1 MDIFL
6 KNSKYRKFSLASI
19 LSSAGDILFYL
30 ALVTY
35 ASKLKNYS
43 LALSLIAI
51 SESVPK
57 LFASVGGYLA
67 DQTRN
72 KFQKIV
78 WLAGFRG
85 VLYLLVGVLFSLNIA
100 GWNLVMMVIIINFF
114 SDTAGI
120 YSTGLMT
127 PIIVN
132 LVKEDQVAEAEGFT
146 AGVSQII
153 TMIAQFVGS
162 GMLLF
167 MSYSMLAIVNS
178 ATFIIA
184 GIIYWSVERGQISST
199 IQNEI
204 EKRSFFSVVTKSFGQ
219 VKTASG
225 LLSTVLVLALLNG
238 VLSTIEPLI
247 AIVVAGNRQKMIIG
261 TYSFTIALVGGA
273 AAVGISLG
281 SIWGVKIFKK
291 VSLYKIILLATIAAI
306 VVTGALII
314 KQIFWGLAAYSLLG
328 FFAGIASP
336 KLTQWMVSTVE
347 RQILASTVGLLNTI
361 LLLVSPIMTTVFT
374 TISAVS
380 RVNYSLGLLLTV
392 NGMVLII
399 TLVLMKKEVNK

>member
-78 WLAGFRG
+78 WLAAFRG
-85 VLYLLVGVLFSLNIA
+85 VLYLLVGVLFSLNIT

-153 TMIAQFVGS
+153 TMVAQFVGS

-306 VVTGALII
+306 VVTSALII

-336 KLTQWMVSTVE
+336 KLTQWMVSSVE

-361 LLLVSPIMTTVFT
+361 LLLISPMMTTVFT

-380 RVNYSLGLLLTV
+380 RVNYSLGLLLIV

>member
-78 WLAGFRG
+78 WLAAFRG

-153 TMIAQFVGS
+153 TMVAQFVGS

>member
-78 WLAGFRG
+78 WLAAFRG

-153 TMIAQFVGS
+153 TMVAQFVGS

-306 VVTGALII
+306 VVTSALII

-336 KLTQWMVSTVE
+336 KLTQWMVSSVE

-361 LLLVSPIMTTVFT
+361 LLLISPMMTTVFT

-380 RVNYSLGLLLTV
+380 RVNYSLGLLLIV

>member
-78 WLAGFRG
+78 WLAAFRG

-153 TMIAQFVGS
+153 TMVAQFVGA

-306 VVTGALII
+306 VVTSALII